1 MRTSYFSLEKIS
13 NRSDCE
19 KLLKEYKIQ
28 NKLGVYDRVYSAC
41 KNDNCNFVLK
51 TMEFCKSKCR
61 EISASK
67 LWKKEIKNH
76 LQIIECQNNYKF
88 RFVPI
93 VFDAWFC
100 NEDNGDAVF
109 YIIMERFDG
118 DLKDFIKRFS
128 KYDKSVKIL
137 LKSFIKVKLNE
148 LQKSLEFI
156 NNKCQICI
164 DNIKIEN
171 ILYKKLENETFEL
184 VFAEFGTSMMN
195 ESFSQECIQ
204 RDLTR
209 FKSSANEFLE
219 QFII

>member
-13 NRSDCE
+13 NKSDCE

-28 NKLGVYDRVYSAC
+28 NKLGAHDKVYSAC
-41 KNDNCNFVLK
+41 KNENCNFVLK
-51 TMEFCKSKCR
+51 TIEFCKSKYR
-61 EISASK
+61 ETGSSK

-184 VFAEFGTSMMN
+184 VFADFGTSMMN

-209 FKSSANEFLE
+209 FKSSVNEFLE